1 MNDILFQIFLPTRT
15 SVQKRKLIDRG
26 ISSAMTNDAV
36 CILLCR
42 QRSGQLDARAS
53 RAKPLRATRPES
65 TLHGVGGTEIDNGAE
80 VPDGREWYTFKRG
93 ETITS
98 LLEQSG
104 LDRVTLQ
111 KLNPHVNLSNVFP
124 GDRIVIK
131 GTANLRPNNHSTV
144 AVVGSSAPQ
153 VVSSST
159 RTLVNLGSPLMLVL
173 VCALTGASLVG
184 KKHLATIIAGLK
196 YSVGSQ
202 LADNNDEIEE
212 LRSCRDTAERELKEL
227 REKSQR
233 NEQALVSLQQM
244 LDSASRADAMLKD
257 QIGILKESLDLK
269 NRDIKRLED
278 SNEENRIS
286 TAQYKNELAS
296 TQAAL
301 NELKETEQGTMQQLT
316 EATENS
322 KHYENE
328 IAMYKEK
335 LLDTEAELMSLR
347 ELSGQYSA
355 DAVTSKEKYKETLGE
370 IERVKALNVNLETSL
385 LKSNEQITLN
395 LGQIDS
401 YKKDLQELEL
411 NAASTANQ
419 LADLTLNFDSAN
431 MRIRSLE
438 SELESNRLEVSCI
451 SEELVSVKSELE
463 ASNSE
468 LEFARGNLDSSEN
481 TAKIY
486 KDELA
491 AYQQKLDEAREALQT
506 SRQEASDYCED
517 MTLVRAELEHAREEV
532 ESVRQELQA
541 SQSSHV
547 TLSEDRNSL
556 QSQVRVLKDE
566 LSSADRK
573 STSLSADLAA
583 TSSKLN
589 IVQIALTESR
599 DEATEYK
606 GERDTSKQEAA
617 ELSNQL
623 AGLQVK
629 VAELEG
635 AISSTN
641 GESSSSSIEVA
652 GLKSKLT
659 IVQAAL
665 DQERSVAS
673 QNCDE
678 LAQARAALESELKEK
693 ESMEDKFSALCEDL
707 SQQSMTASAEA
718 QRLEGEL
725 AQARAALESELKE
738 KESMEDKFSALCED
752 LSQQSMTASAEAQR
766 LEGELAQA
774 RAALESELKEKESM
788 EDKFSALCEDLSQQS
803 MTASAEAQRLET
815 EVDKLQSS
823 LSDATGEISNQRSI
837 IDQYRHELERAQME
851 LGTLRQT
858 GVTWDVDEYELKIT
872 SLQTELFNARQEAK
886 KASDALVEEQIKSE
900 SMKEDFNKIV
910 NGEEVDFYKSQLEIT
925 GSELETLKVKVA
937 VNSREAEKYQTD
949 LMNAEEKVSQLME
962 EIAELKTSSSRES
975 ESNRLST
982 ESDIST
988 EVLAKLEGLVSE
1000 ANERA
1005 DRYKQRLL
1013 ELEESM
1019 RLKLES
1025 VASIAEFSGSES
1037 TEIAHLK
1044 NEILQL
1050 ENERSRANQRLQD
1063 MQKEILVLK
1072 TTKVEVPQ
1080 SPSREVGDNLQLSS
1094 SVLEAREATRLTLA
1108 QVNEAV
1114 QRMRQDALGG
1124 LMTHMIS
1131 CEFRVR
1137 KDVARHQF
1145 LVLVG
1150 SWHKWDLETAEYM
1163 TRSGDG
1169 SWQVST
1175 SLFADEPHEYKY
1187 CVCEINEQGKRVPV
1201 EWQVGH
1207 NHGFAF
1213 DSALITRQRMQAKA
1227 QIRDKFFADP
1237 AHTPI
1242 ILFGPNGE
1250 KYETGSTALL
1260 HELTHSV
1267 AEAGFENLRD
1277 SLERLNVVLSQL
1289 RT

>member
-1 MNDILFQIFLPTRT
+1 
-15 SVQKRKLIDRG
+15 
-26 ISSAMTNDAV
+26 MTNDAV

-65 TLHGVGGTEIDNGAE
+65 PLHGVGGTEIDNGAE
-80 VPDGREWYTFKRG
+80 VHDGREWYTFKRG

-131 GTANLRPNNHSTV
+131 GTANLRPDNHSTV

-184 KKHLATIIAGLK
+184 KKRLATIIAGLK

-301 NELKETEQGTMQQLT
+301 NELKQTEQGTMQQLT

-335 LLDTEAELMSLR
+335 LVDTEAELMSLR

-385 LKSNEQITLN
+385 LKSNEQVTLN

-411 NAASTANQ
+411 KAASTANQ

-556 QSQVRVLKDE
+556 QTQVRVLEDE

-606 GERDTSKQEAA
+606 EERDTSKQEAA

-641 GESSSSSIEVA
+641 GESSSLSIEVA

-673 QNCDE
+673 QNCD
-678 LAQARAALESELKEK
+678 
-693 ESMEDKFSALCEDL
+693 
-707 SQQSMTASAEA
+707 
-718 QRLEGEL
+718 
-725 AQARAALESELKE
+725 
-738 KESMEDKFSALCED
+738 
-752 LSQQSMTASAEAQR
+752 
-766 LEGELAQA
+766 ELAQA

-837 IDQYRHELERAQME
+837 IDQYRHELESAQME

-988 EVLAKLEGLVSE
+988 EALAKLEGLVSE

-1005 DRYKQRLL
+1005 DRYKQHLL

-1025 VASIAEFSGSES
+1025 VASIAEFSGSEP

-1114 QRMRQDALGG
+1114 QRMRQHALGG

-1137 KDVARHQF
+1137 KDVAQHQF

-1187 CVCEINEQGKRVPV
+1187 CVCEINDQGKRVPV

>member
-1 MNDILFQIFLPTRT
+1 MVSPQ
-15 SVQKRKLIDRG
+15 
-26 ISSAMTNDAV
+26 SAMTNDAV

-80 VPDGREWYTFKRG
+80 VHDGREWYTFKRG

-131 GTANLRPNNHSTV
+131 GTANLRPDNHSTV

-184 KKHLATIIAGLK
+184 KTRLATIIAGLK

-301 NELKETEQGTMQQLT
+301 NELKQTEQGTMQQLT

-335 LLDTEAELMSLR
+335 LVDTEAELMSLR

-385 LKSNEQITLN
+385 LKSNEQVTLN

-411 NAASTANQ
+411 KAASTANQ

-556 QSQVRVLKDE
+556 QTQVRVLEDE

-606 GERDTSKQEAA
+606 EERDTSKQEAA

-641 GESSSSSIEVA
+641 GESSSLSIEVA

-673 QNCDE
+673 QNCD
-678 LAQARAALESELKEK
+678 
-693 ESMEDKFSALCEDL
+693 
-707 SQQSMTASAEA
+707 
-718 QRLEGEL
+718 
-725 AQARAALESELKE
+725 
-738 KESMEDKFSALCED
+738 
-752 LSQQSMTASAEAQR
+752 
-766 LEGELAQA
+766 ELAQA

-837 IDQYRHELERAQME
+837 IDQYRHELESAQME

-988 EVLAKLEGLVSE
+988 EALAKLEGLVSE

-1025 VASIAEFSGSES
+1025 VASIAEFSGSEP

-1114 QRMRQDALGG
+1114 QRMRQHALGG

-1137 KDVARHQF
+1137 KDVAQHQF

-1187 CVCEINEQGKRVPV
+1187 CVCEINDQGKRVPV

>member
-1 MNDILFQIFLPTRT
+1 MNDNPFQIFLPTRT

-80 VPDGREWYTFKRG
+80 VHDGREWYTFKRG

-131 GTANLRPNNHSTV
+131 GTANLRPDNHSTV
-144 AVVGSSAPQ
+144 AVVGSSASQ

-184 KKHLATIIAGLK
+184 KKRLATIIAGLK

-385 LKSNEQITLN
+385 LKSNEQVTLN

-411 NAASTANQ
+411 KAASTANQ

-556 QSQVRVLKDE
+556 QSQVRVLEDE

-641 GESSSSSIEVA
+641 GESSSLSIEVA

-718 QRLEGEL
+718 QRLE
-725 AQARAALESELKE
+725 
-738 KESMEDKFSALCED
+738 
-752 LSQQSMTASAEAQR
+752 
-766 LEGELAQA
+766 
-774 RAALESELKEKESM
+774 
-788 EDKFSALCEDLSQQS
+788 
-803 MTASAEAQRLET
+803 T
-815 EVDKLQSS
+815 EVDKLHSS

-837 IDQYRHELERAQME
+837 IDQYRHELESAQME

-988 EVLAKLEGLVSE
+988 EALAKLEGLVSE

-1025 VASIAEFSGSES
+1025 VASIAEFSGSEP

-1094 SVLEAREATRLTLA
+1094 SVLEAREVTRLTLA

-1137 KDVARHQF
+1137 KDVAQHQF

>member
-98 LLEQSG
+98 LLEQTG

-111 KLNPHVNLSNVFP
+111 KLNPHVNLSNMFP

-355 DAVTSKEKYKETLGE
+355 DAATSKEKYKETLGE

-395 LGQIDS
+395 LGQIDL

-718 QRLEGEL
+718 QRLE
-725 AQARAALESELKE
+725 
-738 KESMEDKFSALCED
+738 
-752 LSQQSMTASAEAQR
+752 
-766 LEGELAQA
+766 
-774 RAALESELKEKESM
+774 
-788 EDKFSALCEDLSQQS
+788 
-803 MTASAEAQRLET
+803 T

-837 IDQYRHELERAQME
+837 IDQYTHELERAQME

-988 EVLAKLEGLVSE
+988 EALAKLEGLVSE

>member
-1 MNDILFQIFLPTRT
+1 MVSPQ
-15 SVQKRKLIDRG
+15 
-26 ISSAMTNDAV
+26 SAMTNDAV

-65 TLHGVGGTEIDNGAE
+65 TLHGVGGTEIDNGTE
-80 VPDGREWYTFKRG
+80 VHDGREWYTFKRG

-131 GTANLRPNNHSTV
+131 GTANLRPDNHSTM
-144 AVVGSSAPQ
+144 AVVGSSASQ

-184 KKHLATIIAGLK
+184 KKRLATIIAGLK
-196 YSVGSQ
+196 YSVDSQ

-212 LRSCRDTAERELKEL
+212 LRSCRDTAEREVKEL

-355 DAVTSKEKYKETLGE
+355 DAMTSKEKYKETLGE

-385 LKSNEQITLN
+385 LKSNEQVTLN

-411 NAASTANQ
+411 KAASTANQ

-541 SQSSHV
+541 SQSSQV

-556 QSQVRVLKDE
+556 QSQVRVLEDE

-583 TSSKLN
+583 TSTKLN

-641 GESSSSSIEVA
+641 GESSSLSIEVA

-673 QNCDE
+673 QNCD
-678 LAQARAALESELKEK
+678 
-693 ESMEDKFSALCEDL
+693 
-707 SQQSMTASAEA
+707 
-718 QRLEGEL
+718 
-725 AQARAALESELKE
+725 
-738 KESMEDKFSALCED
+738 
-752 LSQQSMTASAEAQR
+752 
-766 LEGELAQA
+766 ELAQA

-837 IDQYRHELERAQME
+837 IDQYRHELESAQME

-886 KASDALVEEQIKSE
+886 EASDALVEEQIKSE

-988 EVLAKLEGLVSE
+988 EALAKLEGLVSE

-1025 VASIAEFSGSES
+1025 VASIAEFSGSEP

-1080 SPSREVGDNLQLSS
+1080 SPSWEVGDNLQLSS

-1114 QRMRQDALGG
+1114 QRMRQHALGG

-1137 KDVARHQF
+1137 KDVAQHQF

-1227 QIRDKFFADP
+1227 QIRDKFCADP

>member
-1 MNDILFQIFLPTRT
+1 
-15 SVQKRKLIDRG
+15 
-26 ISSAMTNDAV
+26 MTNDAV

-80 VPDGREWYTFKRG
+80 VHDGREWYTFKRG

-131 GTANLRPNNHSTV
+131 GTANLRPDNHSTV
-144 AVVGSSAPQ
+144 AAVGSSAPQ

-184 KKHLATIIAGLK
+184 KTRLATIIAGLK

-257 QIGILKESLDLK
+257 QIGILKDSLDLK

-301 NELKETEQGTMQQLT
+301 NELKQTEQGTMQQLT

-335 LLDTEAELMSLR
+335 LVDTEAELMSLR

-385 LKSNEQITLN
+385 LKSNEQVTLN

-411 NAASTANQ
+411 KAASTANQ

-556 QSQVRVLKDE
+556 QTQVRVLEDE

-606 GERDTSKQEAA
+606 EERDTSKQEAA

-641 GESSSSSIEVA
+641 GESSSLSIEVA

-673 QNCDE
+673 QNCD
-678 LAQARAALESELKEK
+678 
-693 ESMEDKFSALCEDL
+693 
-707 SQQSMTASAEA
+707 
-718 QRLEGEL
+718 
-725 AQARAALESELKE
+725 
-738 KESMEDKFSALCED
+738 
-752 LSQQSMTASAEAQR
+752 
-766 LEGELAQA
+766 ELAQA

-837 IDQYRHELERAQME
+837 IDQYRHELESAQME

-988 EVLAKLEGLVSE
+988 EALAKLEGLVSE

-1025 VASIAEFSGSES
+1025 VASIAEFSGSEP

-1114 QRMRQDALGG
+1114 QRMRQHALGG

-1137 KDVARHQF
+1137 KDVAQHQF

-1187 CVCEINEQGKRVPV
+1187 CVCEINDQGKRVPV

>member
-98 LLEQSG
+98 LLEQTG

-111 KLNPHVNLSNVFP
+111 KLNPHVNLSNMFP

-355 DAVTSKEKYKETLGE
+355 DAATSKEKYKETLGE

-395 LGQIDS
+395 LGQIDL

-766 LEGELAQA
+766 LE
-774 RAALESELKEKESM
+774 
-788 EDKFSALCEDLSQQS
+788 
-803 MTASAEAQRLET
+803 T

-837 IDQYRHELERAQME
+837 IDQYTHELERAQME

-988 EVLAKLEGLVSE
+988 EALAKLEGLVSE

>member
-1 MNDILFQIFLPTRT
+1 
-15 SVQKRKLIDRG
+15 
-26 ISSAMTNDAV
+26 MTNDAV

-80 VPDGREWYTFKRG
+80 VHDGREWYTFKRG

-131 GTANLRPNNHSTV
+131 GTANLRPDNHSTV

-184 KKHLATIIAGLK
+184 KTRLATIIAGLK

-301 NELKETEQGTMQQLT
+301 NELKQTEQGTMQQLT

-335 LLDTEAELMSLR
+335 LVDTEAELMSLR

-385 LKSNEQITLN
+385 LKSNEQVTLN

-411 NAASTANQ
+411 KAASTANQ

-556 QSQVRVLKDE
+556 QTQVRVLEDE

-606 GERDTSKQEAA
+606 EERDTSKQEAA

-641 GESSSSSIEVA
+641 GESSSLSIEVA

-673 QNCDE
+673 QNCD
-678 LAQARAALESELKEK
+678 
-693 ESMEDKFSALCEDL
+693 
-707 SQQSMTASAEA
+707 
-718 QRLEGEL
+718 
-725 AQARAALESELKE
+725 
-738 KESMEDKFSALCED
+738 
-752 LSQQSMTASAEAQR
+752 
-766 LEGELAQA
+766 ELAQA

-837 IDQYRHELERAQME
+837 IDQYRHELESAQME

-988 EVLAKLEGLVSE
+988 EALAKLEGLVSE

-1025 VASIAEFSGSES
+1025 VASIAEFSGSEP

-1114 QRMRQDALGG
+1114 QRMRQHALGG

-1137 KDVARHQF
+1137 KDVAQHQF

>member
-1 MNDILFQIFLPTRT
+1 MVSPQ
-15 SVQKRKLIDRG
+15 
-26 ISSAMTNDAV
+26 SAMTNDAV

-184 KKHLATIIAGLK
+184 KKRLATIIAGLK

-385 LKSNEQITLN
+385 LKSNEQVTLN

-411 NAASTANQ
+411 KAASTANQ

-556 QSQVRVLKDE
+556 QSQVRVLEDE

-641 GESSSSSIEVA
+641 GESSSLSIEVA

-673 QNCDE
+673 QNCD
-678 LAQARAALESELKEK
+678 
-693 ESMEDKFSALCEDL
+693 
-707 SQQSMTASAEA
+707 
-718 QRLEGEL
+718 
-725 AQARAALESELKE
+725 
-738 KESMEDKFSALCED
+738 
-752 LSQQSMTASAEAQR
+752 
-766 LEGELAQA
+766 ELAQA

-837 IDQYRHELERAQME
+837 IDQYRHELESAQME

-962 EIAELKTSSSRES
+962 EIAELKTYSSRES

-988 EVLAKLEGLVSE
+988 EALAKLEGLVSE

-1163 TRSGDG
+1163 TRSGGDG

-1175 SLFADEPHEYKY
+1175 SLYADEPHEYKY

>member
-53 RAKPLRATRPES
+53 RAKPLRATRPDS

-80 VPDGREWYTFKRG
+80 VHDGREWYTFKRG

-411 NAASTANQ
+411 KAASTANQ

-718 QRLEGEL
+718 QRLE
-725 AQARAALESELKE
+725 
-738 KESMEDKFSALCED
+738 
-752 LSQQSMTASAEAQR
+752 
-766 LEGELAQA
+766 
-774 RAALESELKEKESM
+774 
-788 EDKFSALCEDLSQQS
+788 
-803 MTASAEAQRLET
+803 T

-988 EVLAKLEGLVSE
+988 EALAKLEGLVSE

>member
-1 MNDILFQIFLPTRT
+1 
-15 SVQKRKLIDRG
+15 
-26 ISSAMTNDAV
+26 MTNDAV

-80 VPDGREWYTFKRG
+80 VHDGREWYTFKRG

-131 GTANLRPNNHSTV
+131 GTANLRPDNHSTV
-144 AVVGSSAPQ
+144 AVVGSSASQ

-184 KKHLATIIAGLK
+184 KTRLATIIAGLK

-301 NELKETEQGTMQQLT
+301 NELKQTEQGTMQQLT

-411 NAASTANQ
+411 KAASTANQ

-606 GERDTSKQEAA
+606 EERDTSKQEAA

-641 GESSSSSIEVA
+641 GESSSLSIEVA

-693 ESMEDKFSALCEDL
+693 ESMEDK
-707 SQQSMTASAEA
+707 
-718 QRLEGEL
+718 
-725 AQARAALESELKE
+725 
-738 KESMEDKFSALCED
+738 
-752 LSQQSMTASAEAQR
+752 SQQSMTASAEAQR

-988 EVLAKLEGLVSE
+988 EALAKLEGLVSE

-1025 VASIAEFSGSES
+1025 VASIAEFSGSEP

-1114 QRMRQDALGG
+1114 QRMRQHALGG

-1137 KDVARHQF
+1137 KDVAQHQF

>member
-1 MNDILFQIFLPTRT
+1 
-15 SVQKRKLIDRG
+15 
-26 ISSAMTNDAV
+26 MTNDAV

-53 RAKPLRATRPES
+53 RAKPLRATRPDS

-80 VPDGREWYTFKRG
+80 VHDGREWYTFKRG

-131 GTANLRPNNHSTV
+131 GTANLRPDNHSTV

-184 KKHLATIIAGLK
+184 KTRLATIIAGLK

-301 NELKETEQGTMQQLT
+301 NELKQTEQGTMQQLT

-335 LLDTEAELMSLR
+335 LVDTEAELMSLR

-385 LKSNEQITLN
+385 LKSNEQVTLN

-411 NAASTANQ
+411 KAASTANQ

-556 QSQVRVLKDE
+556 QTQVRVLEDE

-606 GERDTSKQEAA
+606 EERDTSKQEAA

-641 GESSSSSIEVA
+641 GESSSLSIEVA

-673 QNCDE
+673 QNCD
-678 LAQARAALESELKEK
+678 
-693 ESMEDKFSALCEDL
+693 
-707 SQQSMTASAEA
+707 
-718 QRLEGEL
+718 
-725 AQARAALESELKE
+725 
-738 KESMEDKFSALCED
+738 
-752 LSQQSMTASAEAQR
+752 
-766 LEGELAQA
+766 ELAQA

-837 IDQYRHELERAQME
+837 IDQYRHELESAQME

-988 EVLAKLEGLVSE
+988 EALAKLEGLVSE

-1025 VASIAEFSGSES
+1025 VASIAEFSGSEP

-1114 QRMRQDALGG
+1114 QRMRQHALGG

-1137 KDVARHQF
+1137 KDVAQHQF

-1187 CVCEINEQGKRVPV
+1187 CVCEINDQGKRVPV

>member
-1 MNDILFQIFLPTRT
+1 M
-15 SVQKRKLIDRG
+15 QKRKLIDRG

-131 GTANLRPNNHSTV
+131 GTANLRPDNHSTV

-184 KKHLATIIAGLK
+184 KKRLATIIAGLK

-411 NAASTANQ
+411 KAASTANQ

-641 GESSSSSIEVA
+641 GESSSLSIEVA

-673 QNCDE
+673 QNCD
-678 LAQARAALESELKEK
+678 
-693 ESMEDKFSALCEDL
+693 
-707 SQQSMTASAEA
+707 
-718 QRLEGEL
+718 
-725 AQARAALESELKE
+725 
-738 KESMEDKFSALCED
+738 
-752 LSQQSMTASAEAQR
+752 
-766 LEGELAQA
+766 ELAQA

-837 IDQYRHELERAQME
+837 IDQYRHELESAQME

-988 EVLAKLEGLVSE
+988 EALAKLEGLVSE

-1137 KDVARHQF
+1137 KDVAQHQF

-1187 CVCEINEQGKRVPV
+1187 CVCEINDQGKRVPV

>member
-65 TLHGVGGTEIDNGAE
+65 TLHGVGGTEIDNGAG

-718 QRLEGEL
+718 QRLE
-725 AQARAALESELKE
+725 
-738 KESMEDKFSALCED
+738 
-752 LSQQSMTASAEAQR
+752 
-766 LEGELAQA
+766 
-774 RAALESELKEKESM
+774 
-788 EDKFSALCEDLSQQS
+788 
-803 MTASAEAQRLET
+803 T

>member
-98 LLEQSG
+98 LLEQTG

-111 KLNPHVNLSNVFP
+111 KLNPHVNLSNMFP

-395 LGQIDS
+395 LGQIDL

-718 QRLEGEL
+718 QRLE
-725 AQARAALESELKE
+725 
-738 KESMEDKFSALCED
+738 
-752 LSQQSMTASAEAQR
+752 
-766 LEGELAQA
+766 
-774 RAALESELKEKESM
+774 
-788 EDKFSALCEDLSQQS
+788 
-803 MTASAEAQRLET
+803 T

-837 IDQYRHELERAQME
+837 IDQYTHELERAQME

-988 EVLAKLEGLVSE
+988 EALAKLEGLVSE

>member
-1 MNDILFQIFLPTRT
+1 
-15 SVQKRKLIDRG
+15 
-26 ISSAMTNDAV
+26 MTNDAV

-80 VPDGREWYTFKRG
+80 VHDGREWYTFKRG

-131 GTANLRPNNHSTV
+131 GTANLRPDNHSTV

-184 KKHLATIIAGLK
+184 KTRLATIIAGLK

-301 NELKETEQGTMQQLT
+301 NELKQTEQGTMQQLT

-335 LLDTEAELMSLR
+335 LVDTEAELMSLR

-385 LKSNEQITLN
+385 LKSNEQVTLN

-411 NAASTANQ
+411 KAASTANQ

-606 GERDTSKQEAA
+606 EERDTSKQEAA

-641 GESSSSSIEVA
+641 GESSSLSIEVA

-673 QNCDE
+673 QNCD
-678 LAQARAALESELKEK
+678 
-693 ESMEDKFSALCEDL
+693 
-707 SQQSMTASAEA
+707 
-718 QRLEGEL
+718 
-725 AQARAALESELKE
+725 
-738 KESMEDKFSALCED
+738 
-752 LSQQSMTASAEAQR
+752 
-766 LEGELAQA
+766 ELAQA

-837 IDQYRHELERAQME
+837 IDQYRHELESAQME

-988 EVLAKLEGLVSE
+988 EALAKLEGLVSE

-1025 VASIAEFSGSES
+1025 VASIAEFSGSEP

-1187 CVCEINEQGKRVPV
+1187 CVCEINDQGKRVPV

>member
-1 MNDILFQIFLPTRT
+1 M
-15 SVQKRKLIDRG
+15 QKRKLIDRG

-98 LLEQSG
+98 LLEQTG

-111 KLNPHVNLSNVFP
+111 KLNPHVNLSNMFP

-335 LLDTEAELMSLR
+335 LVDTEAELMSLR

-355 DAVTSKEKYKETLGE
+355 DAATSKEKYKETLGE

-411 NAASTANQ
+411 KAASTANQ

-718 QRLEGEL
+718 QRLE
-725 AQARAALESELKE
+725 
-738 KESMEDKFSALCED
+738 
-752 LSQQSMTASAEAQR
+752 
-766 LEGELAQA
+766 
-774 RAALESELKEKESM
+774 
-788 EDKFSALCEDLSQQS
+788 
-803 MTASAEAQRLET
+803 T

-837 IDQYRHELERAQME
+837 IDQYTHELERAQME

-988 EVLAKLEGLVSE
+988 EALAKLEGLVSE

>member
-1 MNDILFQIFLPTRT
+1 
-15 SVQKRKLIDRG
+15 
-26 ISSAMTNDAV
+26 MTNDAV

-80 VPDGREWYTFKRG
+80 VHDGREWYTFKRG

-131 GTANLRPNNHSTV
+131 GTANLRPDNHSTV

-184 KKHLATIIAGLK
+184 KKRLATIIAGLK

-301 NELKETEQGTMQQLT
+301 NELKQTEQGTMQQLT

-385 LKSNEQITLN
+385 LKSNEQVTLN

-411 NAASTANQ
+411 KAASTANQ

-556 QSQVRVLKDE
+556 QTQVRVLEDE

-606 GERDTSKQEAA
+606 EERDTSKQEAA

-641 GESSSSSIEVA
+641 GESSSLSIEVA

-673 QNCDE
+673 QNCD
-678 LAQARAALESELKEK
+678 
-693 ESMEDKFSALCEDL
+693 
-707 SQQSMTASAEA
+707 
-718 QRLEGEL
+718 
-725 AQARAALESELKE
+725 
-738 KESMEDKFSALCED
+738 
-752 LSQQSMTASAEAQR
+752 
-766 LEGELAQA
+766 ELAQA

-837 IDQYRHELERAQME
+837 IDQYRHELESAQME

-988 EVLAKLEGLVSE
+988 EALAKLEGLVSE

-1005 DRYKQRLL
+1005 DRYKQHLL

-1025 VASIAEFSGSES
+1025 VASIAEFSGSEP

-1114 QRMRQDALGG
+1114 QRMRQHALGG

-1137 KDVARHQF
+1137 KDVAQHQF

-1187 CVCEINEQGKRVPV
+1187 CVCEINDQGKRVPV

>member
-80 VPDGREWYTFKRG
+80 VHDGREWYTFKRG

-131 GTANLRPNNHSTV
+131 GTANLRPDNHSTV

-385 LKSNEQITLN
+385 LKSNEQVTLN

-411 NAASTANQ
+411 KAASTANQ

-718 QRLEGEL
+718 QRLE
-725 AQARAALESELKE
+725 
-738 KESMEDKFSALCED
+738 
-752 LSQQSMTASAEAQR
+752 
-766 LEGELAQA
+766 
-774 RAALESELKEKESM
+774 
-788 EDKFSALCEDLSQQS
+788 
-803 MTASAEAQRLET
+803 T

-837 IDQYRHELERAQME
+837 IDQYRHELESAQME

-858 GVTWDVDEYELKIT
+858 GVTWDIDEYELKIT

-988 EVLAKLEGLVSE
+988 EALAKLEGLVSE

-1025 VASIAEFSGSES
+1025 VASIAEFSGSEP

-1114 QRMRQDALGG
+1114 QRMRQHALGG

-1137 KDVARHQF
+1137 KDVAQHQF